1 MKQSY
6 STFNLVTVI
15 SLLLGVIWLSPAR
28 AAVPPVF
35 EPLDQIRANG
45 MLVVGAMDMD
55 DAGNLYVADARAG
68 LVHTFDQ
75 YGDLLQ
81 SIDLQVTGSGL
92 AVTPDGSRL
101 YVSRKQSVVIYNLLE
116 GVIAGEL
123 EGAAIDAPEFS
134 SAGEID
140 LDVAGNIYVVDGM
153 SIKVYSDYGQF
164 QTRFG
169 GVGFAAGQ
177 FMQIGGMTIS
187 PPREGLPLGQ
197 VVVGDSSTVNGKVHV
212 FTLNS
217 DLSVAN
223 VVAYPNSS
231 FGSPLMRFPRGITY
245 DAQGRGY
252 ILDFMSS
259 QVRVINEA
267 FGYIGLYS
275 QSPSGVGYFGNV
287 NDAVFDKVNS
297 RLFVGC
303 SSGRIAVL
311 GVDGGQSPENSNN
324 PPTVPVPQSPVGSS
338 EVRSASPVL
347 TFANAED
354 PDGDDLTY
362 LVTIK
367 LNGEVVYQ
375 KESAEDVGGTTSVVA
390 DGIELAE
397 NTAYSWTV
405 QAFDAD
411 VSSAP
416 SVVAAFVVNAVDEA
430 PGSPELLAPA
440 DNASIAGVDLL
451 SWAESSDPDP
461 NDYVSGYLV
470 EIAADEAFVEVLMAQ
485 SVDAND
491 LELRALQDYSLFEDG
506 AVYFWRVTAQDSD
519 LLSSSAGS
527 ARRFVYDTTSLS
539 VTANMPDAVVS
550 FSGNHAYA
558 GAVAG
563 VAPLELRDFASGTLS
578 VVVTRDGFEP
588 FVANVTLTES
598 ANVALYA
605 QLVPALD
612 VRNLSSN
619 KNGINGKSGLSVS
632 DAAVPFLVDFDND
645 DDLDLLVGD
654 GSGEVLLF
662 SNMLIAGSNRLSFD
676 QGVSLGLP
684 VMPGAVPFV
693 ADWDNDGRK
702 DLIIGQAD
710 GTVTLFANI
719 GTEVAPAFGSG
730 EDLLAVGGALSAGSS
745 ASPVVV
751 DYNSDGAKDLLV
763 GNEAGQVI
771 AYLNQGTDASPLL
784 SGPVAVLQVNGAA
797 VPFLVDWDADGQ
809 QELMVTADGIVTVYA
824 QVEDQFQVVVQF
836 SENKTSFVAAFPI
849 ELDGTGKQLLAG
861 QADGQV
867 VYLSGNNPNPV
878 ASFSDALQDKVS
890 ELTVLITDLES
901 PDLLNDLSPLSGMV
915 SAGDYANASLLV
927 SDLATR
933 LPDGAAQVS
942 AFELVDL
949 LNIFNL

>member
-1 MKQSY
+1 
-6 STFNLVTVI
+6 
-15 SLLLGVIWLSPAR
+15 
-28 AAVPPVF
+28 
-35 EPLDQIRANG
+35 
-45 MLVVGAMDMD
+45 
-55 DAGNLYVADARAG
+55 
-68 LVHTFDQ
+68 
-75 YGDLLQ
+75 
-81 SIDLQVTGSGL
+81 
-92 AVTPDGSRL
+92 
-101 YVSRKQSVVIYNLLE
+101 
-116 GVIAGEL
+116 
-123 EGAAIDAPEFS
+123 
-134 SAGEID
+134 
-140 LDVAGNIYVVDGM
+140 
-153 SIKVYSDYGQF
+153 
-164 QTRFG
+164 
-169 GVGFAAGQ
+169 
-177 FMQIGGMTIS
+177 
-187 PPREGLPLGQ
+187 
-197 VVVGDSSTVNGKVHV
+197 
-212 FTLNS
+212 
-217 DLSVAN
+217 
-223 VVAYPNSS
+223 
-231 FGSPLMRFPRGITY
+231 
-245 DAQGRGY
+245 
-252 ILDFMSS
+252 
-259 QVRVINEA
+259 
-267 FGYIGLYS
+267 
-275 QSPSGVGYFGNV
+275 
-287 NDAVFDKVNS
+287 
-297 RLFVGC
+297 
-303 SSGRIAVL
+303 
-311 GVDGGQSPENSNN
+311 
-324 PPTVPVPQSPVGSS
+324 
-338 EVRSASPVL
+338 
-347 TFANAED
+347 
-354 PDGDDLTY
+354 
-362 LVTIK
+362 
-367 LNGEVVYQ
+367 
-375 KESAEDVGGTTSVVA
+375 
-390 DGIELAE
+390 
-397 NTAYSWTV
+397 
-405 QAFDAD
+405 
-411 VSSAP
+411 
-416 SVVAAFVVNAVDEA
+416 
-430 PGSPELLAPA
+430 
-440 DNASIAGVDLL
+440 
-451 SWAESSDPDP
+451 
-461 NDYVSGYLV
+461 
-470 EIAADEAFVEVLMAQ
+470 
-485 SVDAND
+485 
-491 LELRALQDYSLFEDG
+491 
-506 AVYFWRVTAQDSD
+506 
-519 LLSSSAGS
+519 
-527 ARRFVYDTTSLS
+527 
-539 VTANMPDAVVS
+539 
-550 FSGNHAYA
+550 
-558 GAVAG
+558 
-563 VAPLELRDFASGTLS
+563 
-578 VVVTRDGFEP
+578 VTRDGFEP

-730 EDLLAVGGALSAGSS
+730 EDLLAVGGALSAGAS

-751 DYNSDGAKDLLV
+751 DYNGDGAKDLLV
-763 GNEAGQVI
+763 GNEAGQVV

-915 SAGDYANASLLV
+915 SAGDYVNASLLV

-949 LNIFNL
+949 LNRFVN